1 MELVLGTQQ
10 LIGFGGSETYLVTVA
25 AQLQSLGHDVTVH
38 AVEQGD
44 AVEYAR
50 RRGVRVATADH
61 ELPTR
66 CDAVLAQDRAAAY
79 ELADRYPGVPHVFV
93 MHSDVSVNAAP
104 PQLEGV
110 TTTVVALN
118 DRTERC
124 ARALAH
130 RPELVR
136 LTQPIDTERLVP
148 AGPLDDAPRRV
159 LLAGDGIRGQRRD
172 LLVET
177 WAEMGLEFLDEPGL
191 DMARADIVVGQGRTI
206 LEAMARGRAAYV
218 LSPDGCDGWVTA
230 ERYAGLEADGFEGQ
244 ADPGT
249 LDRERLRRELAAYRP
264 EMGIVNRDL
273 VATHHG
279 SGGHA
284 QRLVELLGRGAST
297 TDTESPRLNE
307 MARLVRESW
316 MLESSVASMRG
327 QLEEL
332 GAELAR
338 CRHNLDNAREIVE
351 AHTDFVQTRRYRL
364 ALALGRPADWL
375 RRVRRGGSDG

>member
-10 LIGFGGSETYLVTVA
+10 LIGFGGSDTYLVTVA
-25 AQLQSLGHDVTVH
+25 EQLQALGHEVTVS
-38 AVEQGD
+38 AVEQGEG
-44 AVEYAR
+44 VEYAR
-50 RRGVRVATADH
+50 RRGVRVATVDH

-66 CDAVLAQDRAAAY
+66 CDAVLVQDRTSAC

-110 TTTVVALN
+110 TTTVVALS
-118 DRTERC
+118 DRTERR

-148 AGPLDDAPRRV
+148 AGPLHDAPQRV
-159 LLAGDGIRGQRRD
+159 LVAGDGTRGLRRD
-172 LLVET
+172 LLVQT
-177 WAEMGLEFLDEPGL
+177 WTEMGLECLDQPGL
-191 DMARADIVVGQGRTI
+191 DMAGVDIVVGQGRTI
-206 LEAMARGRAAYV
+206 LEAMAHGRAAYV
-218 LSPDGCDGWVTA
+218 LGTDGCDGWVSA
-230 ERYAGLEADGFEGQ
+230 ERYEGLEADGFDGR

-249 LDRERLRRELAAYRP
+249 LHRERLRRELAAYRP

-273 VATHHG
+273 VAMHHG

-297 TDTESPRLNE
+297 NDAESPRLNE

-338 CRHNLDNAREIVE
+338 CRQNLDTAKEIVG
-351 AHTDFVQTRRYRL
+351 AHTEFVQTRRYRL

-375 RRVRRGGSDG
+375 RGVRRGGSDG

>member
-10 LIGFGGSETYLVTVA
+10 LIRFGGSETYLTTVA
-25 AQLQSLGHDVTVH
+25 EQLQSLGHEVTVS
-38 AVEQGD
+38 ADEQGES
-44 AVEYAR
+44 AEYAR
-50 RRGVRVATADH
+50 RRGVRVTTADH

-66 CDAVLAQDRAAAY
+66 CDAVLVQDRASAC

-93 MHSDVSVNAAP
+93 MHSDVSPNGAP

-110 TTTVVALN
+110 TTAVVALS

-148 AGPLDDAPRRV
+148 AGPLHDAPQRV
-159 LLAGDGIRGQRRD
+159 LVARDGIRGLRPD
-172 LLVET
+172 LLIET
-177 WAEMGLEFLDEPGL
+177 WAEIGLECLDSPGL
-191 DMARADIVVGQGRTI
+191 DMARADIVVGQGRAI

-218 LSPDGCDGWVTA
+218 LGPDGCDGWVTA
-230 ERYAGLEADGFEGQ
+230 ERYASLEADGFAGR

-249 LDRERLRRELAAYRP
+249 LDRERLRGELAAYRA

-273 VATHHG
+273 VAMHHG
-279 SGGHA
+279 AGDHA

-297 TDTESPRLNE
+297 ADAESPRLNE

-338 CRHNLDNAREIVE
+338 CRQNLDNAKEIVG
-351 AHTDFVQTRRYRL
+351 AHTEFVQTRRYRL

-375 RRVRRGGSDG
+375 RGVRRGGSDG